1 MSRGAVPE
9 SKAYSLSAQTAVV
22 ALEAGRHR
30 AHGFQLCPFS
40 RRGAWGGDKKMCSHI
55 GFGEEEGCEGSG
67 KNVMS
72 MAMPDGW
79 RSATAKDVRLVNAT

>member
-1 MSRGAVPE
+1 MCGKWLGE
-9 SKAYSLSAQTAVV
+9 SKASYARQKVWLG
-22 ALEAGRHR
+22 GR
-30 AHGFQLCPFS
+30 S
-40 RRGAWGGDKKMCSHI
+40 RQ
-55 GFGEEEGCEGSG
+55 SG